1 MSLGDHSF
9 SNLYCMITCIS
20 TYPNYKEITSQF
32 VLGLERT
39 IVFVRPVGVADGDGF
54 LNLSSIPYEC
64 DLSSERFPYD
74 ATCRVTGWTS
84 E

>member
-39 IVFVRPVGVADGDGF
+39 IVFVRPVRVADGTVF
-54 LNLSSIPYEC
+54 STCPPSLMN
-64 DLSSERFPYD
+64 
-74 ATCRVTGWTS
+74 ATCQVKGFPMMRRV